1 VETYERVIEA
11 LSDKTRRDVLARL
24 RKSPASVAE
33 IAAGMPVS
41 RPAVS
46 QHLKVLRDSGLV
58 AYETEGTRNVY
69 RVDVQGLTALR
80 EWLDE
85 FWTVALDRYA
95 KFVAEETKRQATKDH
110 R

>member
-1 VETYERVIEA
+1 VKTYELAIEA
-11 LSDKTRRDVLARL
+11 LSDKTRREVLTRL
-24 RKSPASVAE
+24 RESPASVAE

-58 AYETEGTRNVY
+58 AYETVGTRNVY
-69 RVDVQGLTALR
+69 RVDVDGLAALR
-80 EWLDE
+80 KWLDE

-95 KFVAEETKRQATKDH
+95 RFVAEETTQQTKKDH

>member
-1 VETYERVIEA
+1 VKTYEHAIEA

-24 RKSPASVAE
+24 RERPASVAE
-33 IAAGMPVS
+33 IAAGLPVS

-58 AYETEGTRNVY
+58 AYETVGNRNVY
-69 RVDVQGLTALR
+69 RVDVGGLAALR

-95 KFVAEETKRQATKDH
+95 KFVAEESKRQARKDH